1 MLHRAAERGMTE
13 RASKGALLFVS
24 LFTRLPS
31 LLRLVL
37 GRLARAPDRHARQQ
51 LRQLRQQMLNI

>member
-1 MLHRAAERGMTE
+1 MTE
-13 RASKGALLFVS
+13 RRLEGGALMFVS

-51 LRQLRQQMLNI
+51 LRQMRQQMLNI

>member
-1 MLHRAAERGMTE
+1 
-13 RASKGALLFVS
+13 LFVS